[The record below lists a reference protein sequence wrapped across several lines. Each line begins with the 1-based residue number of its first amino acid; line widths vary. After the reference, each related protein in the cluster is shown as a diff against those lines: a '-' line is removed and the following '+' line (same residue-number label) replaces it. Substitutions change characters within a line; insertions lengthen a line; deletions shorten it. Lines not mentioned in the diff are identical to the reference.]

1 MKNLLFFV
9 LTVGILT
16 VASAQDGEFHLDNE
30 YKIKADATIDLV
42 SSDANVFITGS
53 RRGSARVKIDRKV
66 ITKGL
71 YSGEEDFKVEVD
83 VSNGDLRIRERAS
96 SYNSGIITYQR
107 EEYKIEIQA
116 PEGVSL
122 VIRGDDG
129 DYFIKNVNG
138 EISMSI
144 DDADV
149 ELTDCKGNAFTFR
162 VDDGDVRM
170 DGGKG
175 RLDIDGDDADIEVRN
190 GAFTSISA
198 DMDDGDLILETSLT
212 DVGSYSIR
220 TEDGSISLKVLGGGG
235 EFEID
240 HDDGNV
246 ALQGDFK
253 TLTESDDHTR
263 VLLAR
268 GKAKVRLS
276 GDDANVKLIAGN

>member
-1 MKNLLFFV
+1 MKNLLFYA
-9 LTVGILT
+9 LTAGVIS

-53 RRGSARVKIDRKV
+53 KRTSARVKIDRKV

-83 VSNGDLRIRERAS
+83 VVDGDLRIRERAS

-107 EEYKIEIQA
+107 EEYKIEIEA

-138 EISMSI
+138 EISMNI

-149 ELTDCKGNAFTFR
+149 ELTECKGNAFTFR

-170 DGGKG
+170 NGGEG
-175 RLDIDGDDADIEVRN
+175 MLEIDGDDADIEIHN

-212 DVGSYSIR
+212 DDGSYSIR
-220 TEDGSISLKVLGGGG
+220 TEDGSINLKVLGGGG

-246 ALQGDFK
+246 VLQGAFK
-253 TLTESDDHTR
+253 TLIESDDHTR

-268 GKAKVRLS
+268 GKAKVRLR

>member
-1 MKNLLFFV
+1 MKNLLFFAVTACV
-9 LTVGILT
+9 LK

-30 YKIKADATIDLV
+30 YKIKPDATIDLA

-53 RRGSARVKIDRKV
+53 RRPSAHVKIDRKV

-71 YSGEEDFKVEVD
+71 YSGKEDFKVEVEI
-83 VSNGDLRIRERAS
+83 VNGDLQIRERAR
-96 SYNSGIITYQR
+96 SYNSGIVTYQR

-122 VIRGDDG
+122 MIRGDDG

-138 EISMSI
+138 AISMSI

-149 ELTDCKGNAFTFR
+149 ELTDCKGGEFTFR

-175 RLDIDGDDADIEVRN
+175 RLDIDGDDADIEIYN
-190 GAFTSISA
+190 GAFSSITA
-198 DMDDGDLILETSLT
+198 DMDDGDLVLETSLT
-212 DVGSYSIR
+212 DNGSYTIR
-220 TEDGSISLKVLGGGG
+220 TEDGSINLKVLSGGG

-240 HDDGNV
+240 HDDGHV
-246 ALQGDFK
+246 TLQGDFK

-263 VLLAR
+263 VSLAR
-268 GKAKVRLS
+268 GKAKVKVR
-276 GDDANVKLIAGN
+276 GDDANVKLIAAN